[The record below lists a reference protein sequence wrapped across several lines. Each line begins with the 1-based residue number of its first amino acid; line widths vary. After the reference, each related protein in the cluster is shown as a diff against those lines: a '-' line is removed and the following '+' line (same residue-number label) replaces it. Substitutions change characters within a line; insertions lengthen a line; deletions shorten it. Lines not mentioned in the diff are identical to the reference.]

1 MVLAAV
7 VAEDKDTDDDQQD
20 DPRQHA
26 NQDVRQRRHVYKK
39 VVVTYIYV
47 R

>member
-7 VAEDKDTDDDQQD
+7 VAEDKDTDHDEQD
-20 DPRQHA
+20 DPRQDAH
-26 NQDVRQRRHVYKK
+26 QDVRHWRHVCKK